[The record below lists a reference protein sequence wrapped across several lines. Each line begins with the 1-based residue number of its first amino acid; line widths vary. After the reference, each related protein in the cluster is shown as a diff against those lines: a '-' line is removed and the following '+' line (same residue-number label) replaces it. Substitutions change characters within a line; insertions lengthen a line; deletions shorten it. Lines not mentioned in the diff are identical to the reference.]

1 MSCDSK
7 SESSRNKMS
16 FNANNTPHIPIKEY
30 LEVEDQLWK
39 ALDQLMKRL
48 PKGHPHSLLS
58 KYERDSIGFLG
69 FRGLFDGLDRSVMAM

>member
-1 MSCDSK
+1 
-7 SESSRNKMS
+7 MS

-48 PKGHPHSLLS
+48 PKGHPHSPLS

-69 FRGLFDGLDRSVMAM
+69 FRGLFDGWIGV

>member
-1 MSCDSK
+1 
-7 SESSRNKMS
+7 MS
-16 FNANNTPHIPIKEY
+16 FNANSTPHIPVKEY

-48 PKGHPHSLLS
+48 PKGHTHSLPS

-69 FRGLFDGLDRSVMAM
+69 FSGLFDGWKGV